1 MGGYVNF
8 APRRDTVPAVI
19 ITGRPSSM
27 KSVVMQLLVSA
38 ADLFKKVG
46 RKSMLKLMGSVKR
59 LTV

>member
-1 MGGYVNF
+1 
-8 APRRDTVPAVI
+8 
-19 ITGRPSSM
+19 M

-46 RKSMLKLMGSVKR
+46 RKSMLKCMGSVNR